1 LPDSSAP
8 ATLPGLGDLD
18 NLYSQVRSWFARKAL
33 ASFLGAGGADI
44 ERISLDW
51 LAKSG
56 KRWRPYLVVVVY
68 RACCSGPEAPLP
80 EEVRSLAVAVECIH
94 KASLIYDDIQDDD
107 SLRYGRKDVQQMRG
121 EYDQRRHVTL
131 KRLGEMGLS
140 CFKPR
145 GAFYVFPS
153 IAATG
158 LSSAEFAE
166 RLLFEEKVA
175 VVPGNAFGAGGEG
188 HVRICYATAMDQLE
202 EALARMARFVARQH

>member
-1 LPDSSAP
+1 MRERTVLLCGFSKGFAMTGWRLGFAAGPAEVIDNMTKIHGYTMLCAP
-8 ATLPGLGDLD
+8 GIA
-18 NLYSQVRSWFARKAL
+18 QKA
-33 ASFLGAGGADI
+33 
-44 ERISLDW
+44 
-51 LAKSG
+51 
-56 KRWRPYLVVVVY
+56 
-68 RACCSGPEAPLP
+68 
-80 EEVRSLAVAVECIH
+80 AV
-94 KASLIYDDIQDDD
+94 D
-107 SLRYGRKDVQQMRG
+107 SLRYGRKDVQQMRR

-153 IAATG
+153 IAASG